1 MIGTNYW
8 PVMDRIIHTLMNQF
22 CPFPTFAVTNY
33 YQFGPGSM
41 KEYMHFEVG
50 CQIME
55 EPVFD
60 ILRTKEQL
68 GYSVFSMLRNTH
80 GILGISVTVNSQVS
94 VHEIDISNNFF
105 TLFFARKIGFQV

>member
-1 MIGTNYW
+1 
-8 PVMDRIIHTLMNQF
+8 
-22 CPFPTFAVTNY
+22 
-33 YQFGPGSM
+33 
-41 KEYMHFEVG
+41 MHFEVG

-94 VHEIDISNNFF
+94 AH
-105 TLFFARKIGFQV
+105 

>member
-1 MIGTNYW
+1 
-8 PVMDRIIHTLMNQF
+8 
-22 CPFPTFAVTNY
+22 
-33 YQFGPGSM
+33 M

-105 TLFFARKIGFQV
+105 TLFFTRKIGFQV

>member
-1 MIGTNYW
+1 
-8 PVMDRIIHTLMNQF
+8 
-22 CPFPTFAVTNY
+22 
-33 YQFGPGSM
+33 M

-94 VHEIDISNNFF
+94 VHEINISNNFF
-105 TLFFARKIGFQV
+105 TFFLTGNVGFQV

>member
-1 MIGTNYW
+1 MKLASNGSNNTL
-8 PVMDRIIHTLMNQF
+8 IIYF
-22 CPFPTFAVTNY
+22 CPFSYFAVTNY
-33 YQFGPGSM
+33 YQFGPGSL
-41 KEYMHFEVG
+41 KDYMHFEVG

-94 VHEIDISNNFF
+94 AH
-105 TLFFARKIGFQV
+105 